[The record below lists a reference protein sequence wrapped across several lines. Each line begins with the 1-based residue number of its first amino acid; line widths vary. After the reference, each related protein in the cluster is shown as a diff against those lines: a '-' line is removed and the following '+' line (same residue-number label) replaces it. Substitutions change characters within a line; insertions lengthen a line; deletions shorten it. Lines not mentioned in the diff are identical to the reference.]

1 MTQREVLGELIGDRY
16 RLDRHIAKGGMAE
29 VWLASDVKFDRKVA
43 VKILKPHMASD
54 PKLVER
60 FRREAVA
67 CAGINHPNI
76 VAVYDCLEHHGQQ
89 AVIMQYVK
97 GKSLRDVLDR
107 QRTLGPQLTI
117 HIGMSVAAA
126 LEEAHNQNIIHR
138 DVKPGN
144 ILITKSG
151 DVFLTDFG
159 IAKAL
164 DSSGDDDLTNDNI
177 MMGTAKYL
185 SPEQVRG
192 KPLDGRADLYG
203 LGLVLYECLAGK
215 VPFIGETDA
224 DTALARLQRAP
235 TDLARLRPTLSPQ
248 LVKVVMTLLARNPD
262 DRYPT
267 GAATQEALL
276 AASTGHLDRTTEL
289 TPPAGLPM
297 IEPEEI
303 DIPLDDEVEPEV
315 AAPRRAPRKESR
327 KLFAALIALGF
338 AAAGALWAVSRE
350 PETVTPVSEEATSVP
365 LGPVGIAAI
374 TSYDPN
380 GDDGEE
386 NEALTPYLL
395 DGNPETQWTSTCYA
409 NQFFGSKQYVGLTIQ
424 LSQPATGTLN
434 LNMGNAPWTIE
445 VYQSLEGG
453 KATVTEWGERTAQ
466 KFNSRRRGS
475 TFDITTPAQYLLVL
489 FTEAGRSPA
498 CSSAN
503 PFQTIVSGVTFTQS

>member
-1 MTQREVLGELIGDRY
+1 MAQRGVLGELIGDRY

-29 VWLASDVKFDRKVA
+29 VWLASDTKFDRKVA
-43 VKILKPHMASD
+43 VKILKPHLAND

-60 FRREAVA
+60 FRREAIA
-67 CAGINHPNI
+67 CAGIDHPNI
-76 VAVYDCLEHHGQQ
+76 VAVYDCLDHQGQQ

-107 QRTLGPQLTI
+107 QQKLGPQLTI
-117 HIGMSVAAA
+117 HIGVSVAAA
-126 LEEAHNQNIIHR
+126 LEEAHHKKIIHR

-144 ILITKSG
+144 ILITKDG
-151 DVFLTDFG
+151 RVLLTDFG

-164 DSSGDDDLTNDNI
+164 DSSGDDLTNDNI

-235 TDLARLRPTLSPQ
+235 TDLARLRPTLAPQ

-267 GAATQEALL
+267 GAATQQALL
-276 AASTGHLDRTTEL
+276 AASTGQLDRTAAL
-289 TPPAGLPM
+289 TPPAGLPY
-297 IEPEEI
+297 IEDAAPEE
-303 DIPLDDEVEPEV
+303 LDEEPIEHVEPRQPR
-315 AAPRRAPRKESR
+315 APRRESR
-327 KLFAALIALGF
+327 KLFALLIALGF
-338 AAAGALWAVSRE
+338 VAAGALWSVSRNETTTTE
-350 PETVTPVSEEATSVP
+350 PVDEQVAVP
-365 LGPVGIAAI
+365 LGPVGISSI

-395 DGNPETQWTSTCYA
+395 DNDPTTMWSSTCYA
-409 NQFFGSKQYVGLTIQ
+409 NQFFGSKQYVGLMIQ
-424 LSQPATGTLN
+424 LSQPATGTLDIA
-434 LNMGNAPWTIE
+434 MANAPWTIE
-445 VYQSLEGG
+445 VYQSLDSG
-453 KATVTEWGERTAQ
+453 KAAVSEWGERTAR

-475 TFDITTPAQYLLVL
+475 TFDITSPAQYLLVL
-489 FTEAGRSPA
+489 FMEAGRGPA

-503 PFQTIVSGVTFTQS
+503 PYQTLVSGVSFTQS

>member
-1 MTQREVLGELIGDRY
+1 MVQREVLGELIGDRY

-29 VWLASDVKFDRKVA
+29 VWLASDTKFDRKVA

-60 FRREAVA
+60 FRREAIA
-67 CAGINHPNI
+67 CAGIDHPNI

-97 GKSLRDVLDR
+97 GKSLRDVLDS
-107 QRTLGPQLTI
+107 QKKLGPQLTI

-126 LEEAHNQNIIHR
+126 LEEAHKKKIIHR

-144 ILITKSG
+144 ILITKDG
-151 DVFLTDFG
+151 RVLLTDFG

-164 DSSGDDDLTNDNI
+164 DSSGEDDLTNDNI

-262 DRYPT
+262 DRYPS

-289 TPPAGLPM
+289 TPPAGLP
-297 IEPEEI
+297 IIDPPSEEVL
-303 DIPLDDEVEPEV
+303 LDEDPVP
-315 AAPRRAPRKESR
+315 AATPPRRTTRRESR
-327 KLFAALIALGF
+327 KLFALLVALGF
-338 AAAGALWAVSRE
+338 VAAGALWAVSRE
-350 PETVTPVSEEATSVP
+350 PQEAAPAMDEATSVP
-365 LGPVGIAAI
+365 LGPVGIASI

-386 NEALTPYLL
+386 NEALTPFLL
-395 DGNPETQWTSTCYA
+395 DGNPETQWSSTCYA
-409 NQFFGSKQYVGLTIQ
+409 NQFFGSKQYVGLTIR

-434 LNMGNAPWTIE
+434 LAMGNAPWTIE
-445 VYQSLEGG
+445 VYQSMEGG
-453 KATVTEWGERTAQ
+453 KATVSEWGERTAL

-475 TFDITTPAQYLLVL
+475 TFDIITPAQYLLVL
-489 FTEAGRSPA
+489 FTEAGRGPA

>member
-1 MTQREVLGELIGDRY
+1 MVQREVLGELIGDRY

-60 FRREAVA
+60 FRREAIA
-67 CAGINHPNI
+67 CAGIDHPNI

-107 QRTLGPQLTI
+107 QKKLGPQLTI

-126 LEEAHNQNIIHR
+126 LEEAHKKKIIHR

-144 ILITKSG
+144 ILITKDG
-151 DVFLTDFG
+151 RVLLTDFG

-164 DSSGDDDLTNDNI
+164 DSSSEDDLTNDNI

-215 VPFIGETDA
+215 VPFIGDTDA

-262 DRYPT
+262 DRYPS
-267 GAATQEALL
+267 GATTQEALL

-289 TPPAGLPM
+289 TPPAGLPV
-297 IEPEEI
+297 IEQFEEEMFV
-303 DIPLDDEVEPEV
+303 DETPEPEV
-315 AAPRRAPRKESR
+315 STPRRTPRKESR
-327 KLFAALIALGF
+327 RLFAMLVALGF
-338 AAAGALWAVSRE
+338 AAAGALWAVSRN
-350 PETVTPVSEEATSVP
+350 PETAITPSDEVTSVP
-365 LGPVGIAAI
+365 LGPVGIASI
-374 TSYDPN
+374 MSYDPN

-386 NEALTPYLL
+386 NEALTPFLL

-409 NQFFGSKQYVGLTIQ
+409 NQFFGSKQYVGLMIQ

-434 LNMGNAPWTIE
+434 LAMGNAPWTIE

-453 KATVTEWGERTAQ
+453 KATVAEWGERTAL

-475 TFDITTPAQYLLVL
+475 TFEIVDPAQYLLVL
-489 FTEAGRSPA
+489 FTEAGRGAA

-503 PFQTIVSGVTFTQS
+503 PFQTIVSGVTFAQS